1 MQKII
6 TPIIIAIIAVAVSSC
21 GGGNSNPSQQNDST
35 QIEQR
40 KQDSIRKVQAEAER
54 IKKEKEEQERL
65 EEEKRKADS
74 INSQSS
80 EQSPESQSDAQAKA
94 EKYRENEIT
103 LQLLQLG
110 QQYREKMPEIARL
123 YARQQQA
130 QRNGLLS
137 NPSAQFDLNDA
148 IGELVDIKNKQIELA
163 RELGDEQLVK
173 EYKQQRDEIY
183 EAKDRM
189 LYGM

>member
-1 MQKII
+1 MRKII
-6 TPIIIAIIAVAVSSC
+6 TPIIIATMVVAISSC
-21 GGGNSNPSQQNDST
+21 GGGNSNSTQQKDST
-35 QIEQR
+35 EVELR
-40 KQDSIRKVQAEAER
+40 KQDSIRKAEAEAER

-65 EEEKRKADS
+65 EEKRKADS

-137 NPSAQFDLNDA
+137 NPGAQFELNDA
-148 IGELVDIKNKQIELA
+148 IGELIDIKNKQIELA

>member
-1 MQKII
+1 M
-6 TPIIIAIIAVAVSSC
+6 AVALSSC
-21 GGGNSNPSQQNDST
+21 GGGNSNSTKQTDST
-35 QIEQR
+35 EVEQR
-40 KQDSIRKVQAEAER
+40 KQDSIRKVEAEAER

-65 EEEKRKADS
+65 EEEKREADS

-123 YARQQQA
+123 YARLQQA

-173 EYKQQRDEIY
+173 EYKQQREEIY